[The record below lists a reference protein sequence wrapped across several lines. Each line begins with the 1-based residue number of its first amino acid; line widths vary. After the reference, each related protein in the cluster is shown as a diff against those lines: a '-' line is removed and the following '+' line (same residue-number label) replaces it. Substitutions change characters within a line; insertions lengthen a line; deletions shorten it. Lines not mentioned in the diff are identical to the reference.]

1 MLASAMTIVVMV
13 LLGFRMT
20 PIAGQEGASRI
31 PRTVDGKP
39 NLNGI
44 WQALNTANW
53 DLQDHTARKGPVVTL
68 GASFSVPAG
77 LGVVVGN
84 EIPYK
89 PNALAKKKENF
100 ENWMKL
106 DPEIKCYMPGVPRG
120 NYQGFPFQILQTPQ
134 YIHIAYEF
142 ASAFRAIYMDLKKQ
156 TPGID
161 LWMGF
166 SRGHWEANTLV
177 VDVTGFSEQTWF
189 DRAGNYHSDELHVVE
204 RYTLT
209 DADHIQYEATI
220 EDPKVFTRPWT
231 ISMPLYRRVEKNA
244 RLLEYKCPEFAEEL
258 LYGDLRKQPSK

>member
-1 MLASAMTIVVMV
+1 MRTSFRDASLASAMAIVVMV
-13 LLGFRMT
+13 LLGFPVT
-20 PIAGQEGASRI
+20 SIVGQEAASRI

-44 WQALNTANW
+44 WQAVNTANW
-53 DLQDHTARKGPVVTL
+53 DLQDHTARQGPVVTL

-89 PNALAKKKENF
+89 PEALAKKKENF

-142 ASAFRAIYMDLKKQ
+142 ASAFRAIYMDSKKQ
-156 TPGID
+156 TPC
-161 LWMGF
+161 
-166 SRGHWEANTLV
+166 S
-177 VDVTGFSEQTWF
+177 
-189 DRAGNYHSDELHVVE
+189 
-204 RYTLT
+204 
-209 DADHIQYEATI
+209 AD
-220 EDPKVFTRPWT
+220 P
-231 ISMPLYRRVEKNA
+231 
-244 RLLEYKCPEFAEEL
+244 
-258 LYGDLRKQPSK
+258 PS